1 MMDKTLQGLIDWYQ
15 SIHPESIG
23 RAGEFYAADAHFVD
37 PFNDVQGVPA
47 IEKIFRHMF
56 MQVEQPRFVVKD
68 VCTGVDQASLT
79 WEFSFSAGGKRHVVP
94 GATFLRFDPKG
105 QVCMHRDYWDPASSL
120 FMGLPL
126 IGWALRAIYRR
137 LRAP

>member
-15 SIHPESIG
+15 SICPESIG
-23 RAGEFYAADAHFVD
+23 RAGEFYAPDAHFVD
-37 PFNDVQGVPA
+37 PFNDVHGVPA

-56 MQVEQPRFVVKD
+56 TQVEQPRFVVKD

-79 WEFSFSAGGKRHVVP
+79 WDFNFSTGGRLYVVP

-105 QVCMHRDYWDPASSL
+105 QVCMHRDYWDPASAL

-126 IGWALRAIYRR
+126 IGWVLRAIYQR
-137 LRAP
+137 LRAQ

>member
-23 RAGEFYAADAHFVD
+23 RAGEFYASDAHFVD
-37 PFNDVQGVPA
+37 PFNDVCGVPA

-56 MQVEQPRFVVKD
+56 TQVEQPRFAVKS
-68 VCTGVDQASLT
+68 VCTAADQATLT
-79 WEFSFSAGGKRHVVP
+79 WDFSFGADDQRHVVP

-105 QVCMHRDYWDPASSL
+105 QVCMHRDYWDPASAL

-126 IGWALRAIYRR
+126 IGWALRTIYRR
-137 LRAP
+137 LRAG